1 MKLYRVSSRIAFSER
16 TIKHPGAY
24 EQLRKERFSM
34 VINLWHTADPAFQ
47 KGTFGEYEETI
58 DYLHDSLPDGR
69 LLTEHIPRYERLAR
83 IAVKHLRQYDRN
95 GVLTHCWGGRNRSA
109 FLAALI
115 YREFHEVSGAVALEM
130 VRQARPRCVA
140 NPHFEAYLKELK
152 GP

>member
-1 MKLYRVSSRIAFSER
+1 MKLYRLSPRIFFSER
-16 TIKHPGAY
+16 TAKHPDAY
-24 EQLRKERFSM
+24 AQLKVEKVTM

-47 KGTFGEYEETI
+47 RAPKDEYEETI

-83 IAVKHLRQYDRN
+83 IAIKHLHRVGSHN
-95 GVLTHCWGGRNRSA
+95 VLVHCWGGRNRSA

-115 YREFHEVSGAVALEM
+115 YREFTGVSGAVALEM
-130 VRQARPRCVA
+130 ARQARPRCIA